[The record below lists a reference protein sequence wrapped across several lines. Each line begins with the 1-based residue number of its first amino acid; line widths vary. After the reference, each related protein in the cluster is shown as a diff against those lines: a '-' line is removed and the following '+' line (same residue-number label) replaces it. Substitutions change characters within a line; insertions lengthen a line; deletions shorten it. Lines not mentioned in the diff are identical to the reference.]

1 MYIYTHKKI
10 MSNEYIDLV
19 VNSIEINKDYTT
31 FTTKEGVTKQYVD
44 TTVDSKISS
53 LVASAPA
60 VLDTLKEL
68 SDALASDPNFATT
81 VATSVATVQTN
92 VNTLDTR
99 VTNLAVEH
107 KAALDA
113 EVLSRQ
119 QLSTSTDSRFVSSN
133 AAIAQNTATITSNYN
148 AELAARTAADTA
160 LDQKI
165 ASEKVISAT
174 AVALEAT
181 SRTTAD
187 TTLEQKIAS
196 EKVISATA
204 VAQEATS
211 RTAADA
217 ALEVKIADEKKVS
230 ADSVALEA
238 TSRVAG
244 DDTLNS
250 KIDSAISQVNTTL
263 STKLAVSNNYAK
275 RVDGNFS
282 VAEDS
287 FLYIGDLWRIRANN
301 SSGSTK
307 KMQFEYSDD
316 AGATFKLGVPF
327 IRTSTISL
335 VPYLIT
341 PTLTS
346 NTSESPNFVVTT
358 SSIHSSPYESWRLFD
373 GNQNGY
379 WTSAPGTYLMSS
391 PFAATSLNSFNTGT
405 TVINGAWVKITLNE
419 QKKFNYYRLG
429 QYNTGGSSNALADFT
444 IYGSN
449 DNSSYAIIN
458 QQIGYSTAGTSGV
471 WQPNISVGNQQYK
484 YIVFQVTKMAGYGD
498 FVSVVNLDFGYA

>member
-1 MYIYTHKKI
+1 

-44 TTVDSKISS
+44 TTVDSKISN

-99 VTNLAVEH
+99 VTGLAVEH

-113 EVLSRQ
+113 EVLARQ

-148 AELAARTAADTA
+148 QELAA
-160 LDQKI
+160 
-165 ASEKVISAT
+165 
-174 AVALEAT
+174 
-181 SRTTAD
+181 
-187 TTLEQKIAS
+187 
-196 EKVISATA
+196 
-204 VAQEATS
+204 

-498 FVSVVNLDFGYA
+498 FVSVVNLDFGYQ